1 MFEQLNKPE
10 ETTRISVAMTLGILA
25 TYLIGAFG
33 GLCLFLFLEDRP
45 FGTQIATV
53 MVYTYFVFW
62 FTFFPTRGMPEQYS
76 LQSKTVQRQ
85 IPRLLTIHCACLTL
99 ILLEQTVLFAAKRHL
114 PSYWLTEHKDPRGTL
129 YDWVLLASSGVV
141 FFSQVLFSRRI
152 LSRSVKEDS
161 CESPTYLQK

>member
-1 MFEQLNKPE
+1 VFEQLNKPE
-10 ETTRISVAMTLGILA
+10 ETMRISVAMTLGILA
-25 TYLIGAFG
+25 AYLIGAFG

-53 MVYTYFVFW
+53 MAYTYFVFW
-62 FTFFPTRGMPEQYS
+62 FTFFPTRGMPEQYR

-99 ILLEQTVLFAAKRHL
+99 IVIEQTILFAARPRL

-129 YDWVLLASSGVV
+129 YDWVLMASCGVI
-141 FFSQVLFSRRI
+141 FYSQVLFSRRI

-161 CESPTYLQK
+161 CGPPSYAQK